1 LWQSAAFLA
10 ESRAGPKEEDEEA
23 EGFQN
28 RRTCSSS
35 NFCTLTTSPPTSLLI
50 RLQEQSSRLIVIR
63 KTQPLMQ
70 SPQQELQPLSLAAL
84 APGTQEQKEG

>member
-1 LWQSAAFLA
+1 LLQAAAFLA
-10 ESRAGPKEEDEEA
+10 ESRAGPKEQEEEA
-23 EGFQN
+23 ERFQN

-50 RLQEQSSRLIVIR
+50 RLQEQSSGLIVIR

-70 SPQQELQPLSLAAL
+70 SPQQELQPL
-84 APGTQEQKEG
+84 APGAQEQQEG